1 MRTLKIDIAEDTV
14 SKIQRIHSE
23 TEARMLLLNRLM
35 ETHKDDASFID
46 SALFKKYHEEYSI
59 GNVDDGIC
67 AHDCEK
73 CRVVALKKVDRR
85 TQSTDECFNCPIAE
99 GCSWCTAYNYQVFGT
114 PDARATFICVMHK
127 ARALGNI
134 YFWNKYYRKHNMSTR
149 MKMHIPDEWALE
161 IISQSELDMLKE
173 LSKEDA

>member
-1 MRTLKIDIAEDTV
+1 MKQQFLDLNGLTELVTYLKKSI
-14 SKIQRIHSE
+14 
-23 TEARMLLLNRLM
+23 TEQKEILPY
-35 ETHKDDASFID
+35 ASNK
-46 SALFKKYHEEYSI
+46 LFPST
-59 GNVDDGIC
+59 GNVNTIYIDT
-67 AHDCEK
+67 A
-73 CRVVALKKVDRR
+73 
-85 TQSTDECFNCPIAE
+85 TNSIAE